1 MNDSQSQI
9 YNKSRIYNID
19 FSKEISFINNNSLSE
34 IKNNNSS
41 IFFSSPL
48 FSLLSKIKTPNIH
61 YFCKNCSNFP
71 SIEFI
76 NFTEVYIKCA
86 CLNSKKRKMFIEE
99 FLDPKKVI

>member
-41 IFFSSPL
+41 IFFSSP
-48 FSLLSKIKTPNIH
+48 
-61 YFCKNCSNFP
+61 
-71 SIEFI
+71 
-76 NFTEVYIKCA
+76 
-86 CLNSKKRKMFIEE
+86 
-99 FLDPKKVI
+99 